1 MILLVLVKQLSPV
14 APSPAP
20 YITVVSLFS
29 PILICLYLF
38 KFFLSLCSCSY
49 NCNRIGPWQA
59 KILFYS
65 RGDCILSEVAPTY
78 EPCLAIFDKVSIDN
92 FMLTKNW
99 AALFHVTVRYI
110 CILFKN
116 SLKW

>member
-14 APSPAP
+14 ALSPAP

-49 NCNRIGPWQA
+49 SCNRIGPWQA

-92 FMLTKNW
+92 FILEE
-99 AALFHVTVRYI
+99 LGCFVSFDYVRYI
-110 CILFKN
+110 CILF
-116 SLKW
+116 